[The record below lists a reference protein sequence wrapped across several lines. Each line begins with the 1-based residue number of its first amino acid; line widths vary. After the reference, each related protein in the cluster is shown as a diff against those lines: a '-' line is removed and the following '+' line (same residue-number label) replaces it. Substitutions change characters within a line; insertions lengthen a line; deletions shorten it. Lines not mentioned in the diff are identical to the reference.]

1 MAAPPETTDAGR
13 RFDELVAL
21 IARLRAPGGCPWDR
35 EQTHQSVKPMTIEE
49 AYEVAEAIDEGD
61 DHALS
66 SELGDLALQVVFHA
80 QIATDEKRFTVSDV
94 LGHVI
99 EKMVRRHPHVFG
111 QETASTPEQVLR
123 NWEKVKEAEA
133 TAREGAAPGSML
145 DGVSAGLPGVMEA
158 FQMTTKVARVGFDW
172 PDTPSVMAKLDEEVG
187 ELKHALAAGQ
197 PPGGSGAQ
205 PRRAEAERL
214 ISRERAIDSRP
225 SDSTDEER
233 AAGAPG
239 RGGVSPRG
247 SSDGIHSRRE
257 PPNVAEEIGDL
268 LFVAVNVARVLG
280 IDPESALKAAN
291 RKFRRRFRHVE
302 DRLREDGR
310 RPGDSTLEEM
320 DALWEEAKQRE

>member
-1 MAAPPETTDAGR
+1 VAAPPETTEAGR

-61 DHALS
+61 DHALA

-80 QIATDEKRFTVSDV
+80 QIAAEEKRFAVSDV
-94 LGHVI
+94 LVHVI

-111 QETASTPEQVLR
+111 AETAHTPEQVLR

-133 TAREGAAPGSML
+133 TAKQGAAPESML
-145 DGVSAGLPGVMEA
+145 DGVSAGLPGILEA

-172 PDTPSVMAKLDEEVG
+172 PDRESVVAKLDEEVA
-187 ELKHALAAGQ
+187 ELKEALDGE
-197 PPGGSGAQ
+197 GG
-205 PRRAEAERL
+205 
-214 ISRERAIDSRP
+214 
-225 SDSTDEER
+225 T
-233 AAGAPG
+233 AP
-239 RGGVSPRG
+239 
-247 SSDGIHSRRE
+247 I
-257 PPNVAEEIGDL
+257 AEEIGDL

-302 DRLREDGR
+302 DRLRESGR
-310 RPGDSTLEEM
+310 RPGDSTLQEM
-320 DALWEEAKQRE
+320 DALWEEAKERE

>member
-1 MAAPPETTDAGR
+1 MPSPRVDYDAPVSAPPEISDAGR

-49 AYEVAEAIDEGD
+49 AYEVAEAIDQGD
-61 DHALS
+61 DHALAA
-66 SELGDLALQVVFHA
+66 ELGDLALQVVFHA
-80 QIATDEKRFTVSDV
+80 QIAADERRFTVADV

-111 QETASTPEQVLR
+111 DATASTPEQVLR

-133 TAREGAAPGSML
+133 TARSGAAPKSML
-145 DGVSAGLPGVMEA
+145 EGVSAGLPAIMEA

-172 PDTPSVMAKLDEEVG
+172 PDAGAVMAKLDEETS
-187 ELKHALAAGQ
+187 ELKRAIEESGRAKT
-197 PPGGSGAQ
+197 GGSGAE
-205 PRRAEAERL
+205 PR
-214 ISRERAIDSRP
+214 S
-225 SDSTDEER
+225 
-233 AAGAPG
+233 
-239 RGGVSPRG
+239 GGSPRG
-247 SSDGIHSRRE
+247 PSAGIHSRRST
-257 PPNVAEEIGDL
+257 PEEELGDL

-302 DRLREDGR
+302 DRLREQGR
-310 RPGDSTLEEM
+310 SPAESTLEEM
-320 DALWEEAKQRE
+320 DALWDEAKRRE

>member
-61 DHALS
+61 DHALAA
-66 SELGDLALQVVFHA
+66 ELGDLALQVVFHS
-80 QIATDEKRFTVSDV
+80 QIAADEQRFTVADV
-94 LGHVI
+94 LQHVI
-99 EKMVRRHPHVFG
+99 EKMVRRHPHVFAG
-111 QETASTPEQVLR
+111 ETASTPEQVLR

-133 TAREGAAPGSML
+133 TARQGAAPQSML
-145 DGVSAGLPGVMEA
+145 DGVSAALPAVMEA

-172 PDTPSVMAKLDEEVG
+172 PDRPSVVAKLDEEVA
-187 ELKHALAAGQ
+187 ELKEALAGGQ
-197 PPGGSGAQ
+197 
-205 PRRAEAERL
+205 
-214 ISRERAIDSRP
+214 
-225 SDSTDEER
+225 R
-233 AAGAPG
+233 AAA
-239 RGGVSPRG
+239 
-247 SSDGIHSRRE
+247 
-257 PPNVAEEIGDL
+257 AEEIGDL

-310 RPGDSTLEEM
+310 GPGDSTLQEM
-320 DALWEEAKQRE
+320 DALWDEAKQRE